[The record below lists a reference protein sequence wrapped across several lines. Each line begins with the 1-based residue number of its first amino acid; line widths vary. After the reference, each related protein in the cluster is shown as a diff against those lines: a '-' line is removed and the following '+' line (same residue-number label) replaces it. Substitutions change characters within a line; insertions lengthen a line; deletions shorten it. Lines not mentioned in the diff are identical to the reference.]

1 MLAFVV
7 FAVPGLSVDK
17 HVFVG
22 IDSLSVTSIA
32 AEAGTPWLPQYS
44 LTGYGPR
51 SRENTV
57 RMSAWYLFLH
67 FLLW

>member
-17 HVFVG
+17 HVFVV

-44 LTGYGPR
+44 LTGR
-51 SRENTV
+51 SSCVAYCHRY
-57 RMSAWYLFLH
+57 AP
-67 FLLW
+67 